1 MSGKIFVT
9 GRPGIGKTTLVFKVS
24 NSLKKRGV
32 KVGGIMTLEVRSGGV
47 RTGFKIIDL
56 ESGAEAQLASV
67 SSEAGPRIGKY
78 LVHVENLDTFAVNS
92 IDRALEQCDLVV
104 IDEIGPM
111 ELKSQRF
118 VDTVRRA
125 LSSDK
130 PLLATLHY
138 RLRHPLLDY
147 IRSQRG
153 FEVVELTFSNRDEL
167 PNAITEKLLKVLQ
180 RIT

>member
-1 MSGKIFVT
+1 LSGKIFVT
-9 GRPGIGKTTLVFKVS
+9 GRPGVGKTTLVFKVS
-24 NSLKKRGV
+24 NSLKERGV
-32 KVGGIMTLEVRSGGV
+32 KVGGIVTLEVRSGGV
-47 RTGFKIIDL
+47 RAGFKIVDL

-67 SSEAGPRIGKY
+67 SSKAGPRVGKY
-78 LVHVENLDTFAVNS
+78 LVHVENLDTFAVGS
-92 IDRALEQCDLVV
+92 IDRALERCDLVV

-111 ELKSQRF
+111 ELKSQKF
-118 VDTVRRA
+118 VDAVRRA

-147 IRSQRG
+147 IRGRRD

-167 PNAITEKLLKVLQ
+167 PNTITEKLLKVL
-180 RIT
+180 RRAT